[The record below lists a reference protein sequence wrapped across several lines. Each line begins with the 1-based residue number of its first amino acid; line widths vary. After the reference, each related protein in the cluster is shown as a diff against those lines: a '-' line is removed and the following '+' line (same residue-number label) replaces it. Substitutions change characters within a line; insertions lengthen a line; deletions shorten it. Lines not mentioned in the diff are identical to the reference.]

1 MKRVCFHRL
10 RVLTETLVAKQAA
23 LEAVQSERS
32 SLVLQLERANKMME
46 SGLCP
51 PQNDSSTRVMLNIT
65 DDG

>member
-10 RVLTETLVAKQAA
+10 RTLTETLIAKQAA

-32 SLVLQLERANKMME
+32 SLVLQLERANKLLETGMNA
-46 SGLCP
+46 S
-51 PQNDSSTRVMLNIT
+51 QNDTSTRVMLNIT